1 MLTASLQTWF
11 SFNKPI
17 KTSAIWLQYITQSQQ
32 IWLEL
37 VVLIRF
43 YEQSAGIPPVHP
55 SNFISISFES
65 YQRSHINK
73 MWPIIYW
80 CSFGLCMYCS
90 MWVRDRWYSESSAS
104 GETAA
109 DDSVCSVSSCPAP
122 THTHTQS
129 GSVVFHLHTP
139 RVTISAVN
147 TPLSYLNQLQ
157 LLV

>member
-32 IWLEL
+32 IRLEL
-37 VVLIRF
+37 VVFYHIVQF
-43 YEQSAGIPPVHP
+43 CFATCVYEQSAGITPVHP

-90 MWVRDRWYSESSAS
+90 VWVRDRWYSESSAS
-104 GETAA
+104 GEAAA
-109 DDSVCSVSSCPAP
+109 DVSVCSVSSCPAH
-122 THTHTQS
+122 THTHTHTHTIRKCRLPS
-129 GSVVFHLHTP
+129 SHTP
-139 RVTISAVN
+139 SHH
-147 TPLSYLNQLQ
+147 LGC
-157 LLV
+157 